1 MQSRNRTTRLSK
13 RTATSLISAAGIFVC
28 AHAAHAG
35 ETIPREALERL
46 QAAAEASHSDAVVV
60 IHKGTEILAWPAAR
74 EPEPIETMS
83 VTKSIANLVIG
94 RLVTTGAIQ
103 SIDVPV
109 ASFYP
114 EWRQGKKKDITIR
127 HLLAH
132 TSGLQNHPRADM
144 EIYPAPDVVQ
154 LALCAE
160 LDADPGTKF
169 AYNNKAVNLLAGIVK
184 TATGKPMDEVFA
196 EQLAKPLGI
205 ENFEWMKDQAG
216 NPMSMAGLRL
226 LPRDLAK
233 LGQLVLYRGM
243 WQGDRIID
251 ESWFDESLSPGS
263 EHLERCG
270 LLWWL
275 IHDKVTV
282 TIDDAK
288 LTELGKAGVP
298 ADFIVKIAAAKGTYD
313 SNEAYF
319 AKMREVLGPGG
330 PSMIQQAL
338 DGKDVTLADKTYGK
352 VIGYRAEGYL
362 GQYIIILP
370 EHELVAVR
378 MIANS
383 PKYNPQTDG
392 FMDFERLVRDLVPR
406 N

>member
-1 MQSRNRTTRLSK
+1 MQSRTQSRGRAE
-13 RTATSLISAAGIFVC
+13 RTASALLSATCVFACAQAGY
-28 AHAAHAG
+28 A
-35 ETIPREALERL
+35 ETKIPREALARL
-46 QAAAEASHSDAVVV
+46 QSAAEASHSDAVVV
-60 IHKGTEILAWPAAR
+60 IYQGTEVLAWPPAR
-74 EPEPIETMS
+74 EPGPIETMS
-83 VTKSIANLVIG
+83 VTKSIVNLVVG

-103 SIDVPV
+103 SIDAPM
-109 ASFYP
+109 ASLYP

-160 LDADPGTKF
+160 LDTDPGTKF
-169 AYNNKAVNLLAGIVK
+169 AYNNKAVNLLAGIVQK
-184 TATGKPMDEVFA
+184 ATGKPMDEVFA
-196 EQLAKPLGI
+196 EQLAQPLGI

-216 NPMSMAGLRL
+216 NPMSMAGLKL

-251 ESWFDESLSPGS
+251 ESWFDQSLSPGS

-275 IHDKVTV
+275 IHDAVTI

-288 LTELGKAGVP
+288 LTELSKAGVSV
-298 ADFIVKIAAAKGTYD
+298 DFLAKLAAAKGTYD

-319 AKMREVLGPGG
+319 AKMREVFGPGG

-338 DGKDVTLADKTYGK
+338 DGKDVTLADKTYGN

-370 EHELVAVR
+370 EHELVAIR

-383 PKYNPQTDG
+383 PEYNPQTDG
-392 FMDFERLVRDLVPR
+392 FMDFERLVRSLVQDH
-406 N
+406 